1 MSTVIVVIICT
12 SLVLMVAIYCIKEY
26 LVSREIWY
34 KKFELTIQELRNDF
48 KWLELE
54 SNNMFEEINK
64 LMSRF
69 EKEKGGVK

>member
-26 LVSREIWY
+26 LVSKEIWY

-64 LMSRF
+64 LMSHF
-69 EKEKGGVK
+69 EKEKGGEK

>member
-26 LVSREIWY
+26 LISREIWY

-69 EKEKGGVK
+69 EKEKGGEK

>member
-1 MSTVIVVIICT
+1 MSAVIVVIICT

-64 LMSRF
+64 LMSHF
-69 EKEKGGVK
+69 EKDKGGEK

>member
-12 SLVLMVAIYCIKEY
+12 SLVLMLAIYCIKEY
-26 LVSREIWY
+26 LVSRERWY
-34 KKFELTIQELRNDF
+34 KKFDLTIEELRNDF

-64 LMSRF
+64 LMSCF
-69 EKEKGGVK
+69 EKEKGGEE

>member
-34 KKFELTIQELRNDF
+34 KKFELTIEELRNDF
-48 KWLELE
+48 QWLELE
-54 SNNMFEEINK
+54 SKNMFNEINK

-69 EKEKGGVK
+69 EKDKGGEL